1 MEITNE
7 MRVPGRVPT
16 WTLGEMLRK
25 AREDAGL
32 TQAEM
37 AAAIEMGKRRLVSYE
52 ADDAVPKRHILIS
65 WALRCGV
72 DSDWLMSG
80 LRATPRYSANG
91 RRRQEPAATRRH
103 RIIQRRATPSWG
115 GRLESARASAPTSAD
130 YAKVTDLTLIHG
142 FGVETPESGYSER
155 VHHLRVIK

>member
-1 MEITNE
+1 MAEIQAVGFAPE
-7 MRVPGRVPT
+7 WRLQDR
-16 WTLGEMLRK
+16 LRR
-25 AREDAGL
+25 AREFADL
-32 TQAEM
+32 HQADLALE
-37 AAAIEMGKRRLVSYE
+37 IGISRRSLGKYE
-52 ADDAVPKRHILIS
+52 AGEVVPRTHVLMA

-72 DSDWLMSG
+72 PYAWLTEGAGS
-80 LRATPRYSANG
+80 TPRYSANG

-103 RIIQRRATPSWG
+103 RIIQRRATPCWG
-115 GRLESARASAPTSAD
+115 GRLESARASAPTAAD